1 MNSKIFWKF
10 GLAINLSLL
19 MVFCDFSKFKMIPT
33 AIATTSNSS
42 FLGCWI
48 TSYKYGKKVYTHT
61 MQINRNNRWTSE
73 LKYNSILSQLSPI
86 RTSGKWYIQGYQLVT
101 EDEAGAKGAGVLIS
115 PNNLQWGDLIFSR
128 CNP

>member
-1 MNSKIFWKF
+1 
-10 GLAINLSLL
+10 

-33 AIATTSNSS
+33 AIATTSNSP

-48 TSYKYGKKVYTHT
+48 TSYKDGETVYTQT

-73 LKYNSILSQLSPI
+73 VKYNSILSQLLPI

-115 PNNLQWGDLIFSR
+115 PNNLQWGSLIFSR